1 MSFHFTQFCA
11 FITYS
16 FRFYGVTICVLLG
29 QKYTFFRK
37 YKGFGAFFRQL
48 SILPSLCLENPDYYS
63 VIRNNMNSFATIG
76 YKTDRFTTNG
86 IIDSFRPLI
95 NKNTAH

>member
-11 FITYS
+11 FISYS
-16 FRFYGVTICVLLG
+16 FVFMGYYLWFIVAKVTI
-29 QKYTFFRK
+29 FRK
-37 YKGFGAFFRQL
+37 CKGFGAFFRQL
-48 SILPSLCLENPDYYS
+48 SILPLLFPENPYYYS

-76 YKTDRFTTNG
+76 YRTDRFMTDR
-86 IIDSFRPLI
+86 IINCFRPTI